1 MKRIAHP
8 PLSRPRQEAFALCE
22 HWLREQE
29 DLTRASIHN
38 HLNLRHRFGYQ
49 IADSV
54 SLHRLAQIMGHDF
67 LDTTK
72 LYILKKG
79 STIKSHHLKLNFLEK

>member
-8 PLSRPRQEAFALCE
+8 LLSRPRQEAFALCE

-29 DLTRASIHN
+29 DLTQASIRN
-38 HLNLRHRFGYQ
+38 YLNLRHRFGYRM
-49 IADSV
+49 ADSV
-54 SLHRLAQIMGHDF
+54 PLHRLAQIMGHNF

-72 LYILKKG
+72 LYILKEG
-79 STIKSHHLKLNFLEK
+79 PL